1 MRNCV
6 FLHPELLSREAPD
19 IIMAKIKRLTEM
31 KEEYH
36 ELNEARNN
44 LEKAIAEEEKEL
56 ENIRGV
62 LYDYVDEPEE
72 KTTHHI
78 EKVNLVLKGL
88 SNSKI

>member
-1 MRNCV
+1 MRTYV

-19 IIMAKIKRLTEM
+19 IIKAKIKRLIEM
-31 KEEYH
+31 KEKYY

-44 LEKAIAEEEKEL
+44 LEKTIAEEEKEL

-72 KTTHHI
+72 ETTHHI
-78 EKVNLVLKGL
+78 EKINLVFKGL
-88 SNSKI
+88 SNSKF